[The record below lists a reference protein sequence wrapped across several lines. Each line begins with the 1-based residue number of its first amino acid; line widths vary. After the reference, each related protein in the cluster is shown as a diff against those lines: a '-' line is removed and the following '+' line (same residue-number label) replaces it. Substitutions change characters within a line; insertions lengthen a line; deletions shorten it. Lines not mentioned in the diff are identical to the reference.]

1 MRPFIDADA
10 GTHDLLPKP
19 ERCLGKLDEVQAI
32 GAEQFGE
39 FRIKRRKA
47 KAESRENRQVY
58 VLRMLWGVDC
68 EAKKI
73 HKPDRMVGKKGR

>member
-32 GAEQFGE
+32 GSEQFGE

-58 VLRMLWGVDC
+58 VLRML
-68 EAKKI
+68 
-73 HKPDRMVGKKGR
+73 